1 MCAQGNKVTN
11 PPCTIMDYTVNF
23 IFYSYDKDKNALA
36 KTLQN
41 KVTENRPYW
50 LTQLP
55 DAMP

>member
-41 KVTENRPYW
+41 KVMSYGLYLGTRS
-50 LTQLP
+50 LTW
-55 DAMP
+55 